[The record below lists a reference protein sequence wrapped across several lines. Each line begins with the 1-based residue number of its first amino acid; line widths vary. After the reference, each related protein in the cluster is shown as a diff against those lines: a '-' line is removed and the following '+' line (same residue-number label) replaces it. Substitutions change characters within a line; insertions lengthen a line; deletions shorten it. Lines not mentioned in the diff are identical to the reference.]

1 MMTVHSSSDRSRWIE
16 AAARLAIL
24 LLAAPVFLFPRRTW
38 GALILIVPVLWVVRW
53 IRHGSP
59 IPITPVSLPMLGLSL
74 MLAVSLWATPDLEHS
89 ARKVIG
95 LVYGIA
101 LFYALLDLGDAV
113 SLWWPTALLL
123 AMGSGIALVSFL
135 GTRWPVKFGI
145 LRSLVD
151 AVPTGLRDRMPT
163 DAFNPNGVAATLI
176 LFVPLQ
182 ITVLVALLRDPVK
195 RRVWR
200 WVASIGVGLSLLL
213 TGGVLL
219 LTQSRAAWVALALGL
234 ASLVWVVWRRARLPM
249 LIFVALVGV
258 VGGAVI
264 GPEALRD
271 WATAVSAM
279 EDVKSISFAGRLEIW
294 SRALYGIADF
304 FFTGMGMDMFREVVW
319 ILYPLFTIPPDQDIG
334 HAHNIYFQTA
344 LDLGVPGLIGYLALV
359 GTVLYVGY
367 RTFARAETPRL
378 RWIALGATTGVL
390 THGLWGLVDAL
401 ALGSRSQ
408 FTWWW
413 VLALAMVGVRCRSGA
428 GNGST

>member
-163 DAFNPNGVAATLI
+163 DAFNANTVAGTLI
-176 LFVPLQ
+176 LVVPLQ
-182 ITVLVALLRDPVK
+182 VTVCLALIRGPVK
-195 RRVWR
+195 QRRWR
-200 WVASIGVGLSLLL
+200 WPAAGVTGLSLLA
-213 TGGVLL
+213 TGGGIVLS
-219 LTQSRAAWVALALGL
+219 QSRAAWAALALGL
-234 ASLVWVVWRRARLPM
+234 MSLLWSGWRRARLPI
-249 LIFVALVGV
+249 LVFVALVGV
-258 VGGAVI
+258 VVGVGI
-264 GPEALRD
+264 GPEAIRD
-271 WATAVSAM
+271 WAMAVPAM
-279 EDVKSISFAGRLEIW
+279 EDVKSLSFAGRLEIW

-304 FFTGMGMDMFREVVW
+304 FFTGMGVDMFREVVW
-319 ILYPLFTIPPDQDIG
+319 ILYPLFTIPPDRDIG

-359 GTVLYVGY
+359 GSVLYAGY
-367 RTFARAETPRL
+367 RTFARAETPRR

-390 THGLWGLVDAL
+390 THSLWGMVDSL
-401 ALGSRSQ
+401 PLGSRTH
-408 FTWWW
+408 FLWWSVIAT
-413 VLALAMVGVRCRSGA
+413 VLTAARFVKDADDGA
-428 GNGST
+428 P